1 MDKEQY
7 QKVLHKYK
15 RALRIK
21 QYAENTQRVYLYM
34 FEGFLRHTYPRPL
47 KNISK
52 QEIEDYLI
60 QLTDNKKKSK
70 SYVNQSINSIKFY
83 YEKVLM
89 QDREVYYLERPFK
102 DQRLPIVLNER
113 EVEQLLQSIRNIK
126 HKSILCLIY
135 SSGLRIGELS
145 RLKISDI
152 DSYNNLLV
160 VRKGKGSKD
169 RITIISDK
177 ILVLLRRYFREYRPK
192 TWLFEGPGGK
202 SYSASSIRQIFHR
215 AKIKA
220 GIKKYATVHTLRHSF
235 ATHLLE
241 KGTDIKYIQQL
252 LGHNSIRTTAIYT
265 HITQKAWK
273 NIKSP
278 IEYLD
283 LGSLLLL
290 FSIIGK

>member
-1 MDKEQY
+1 
-7 QKVLHKYK
+7 
-15 RALRIK
+15 
-21 QYAENTQRVYLYM
+21 
-34 FEGFLRHTYPRPL
+34 
-47 KNISK
+47 
-52 QEIEDYLI
+52 
-60 QLTDNKKKSK
+60 
-70 SYVNQSINSIKFY
+70 
-83 YEKVLM
+83 M

-152 DSYNNLLV
+152 DSYNNLHV

-202 SYSASSIRQIFHR
+202 SYSASSIRQIFNR

-265 HITQKAWK
+265 HITKKAWK

-290 FSIIGK
+290 FSIISK

>member
-7 QKVLHKYK
+7 QKVLHKYI

-34 FEGFLRHTYPRPL
+34 FKGFLRHTYPRPL

-202 SYSASSIRQIFHR
+202 SYSASSIRQIFNR

-220 GIKKYATVHTLRHSF
+220 GIQKYATVHTLRHSF